1 MKNKDLSSMWEKG
14 VSLVELTDELI
25 DESLRSDNDRVREKV
40 WEKFSEHSS
49 LIPSSEQ
56 LRLGVTD
63 PNEYIRL
70 TVWNRYNKTAQID
83 DELRLIGVKDS
94 SKDVREWVWSASG
107 FFSPTMEM
115 IKIGLRD
122 ESAVVRKNV
131 WKLAKYEWWYPK
143 PEEFGLGL
151 SDKDYFVRAEVAE
164 VKSLPLTED
173 LLNKLVADKSPVVQ
187 VVIWSREDWAPQRNH
202 IEQAIDSHPAVQEC
216 LWKNLNWVPQPED
229 IEEALLSKESG
240 VQEGLWERKDWVPS
254 ESQVERVMMSGSLLA
269 PVLAMM
275 RDDWERT
282 PNLIQK
288 GLSDV
293 FNATSPD
300 EWEPYRPILEA
311 AQLKARVGSLSS
323 QSPSKA
329 L

>member
-1 MKNKDLSSMWEKG
+1 MWEKG

-49 LIPSSEQ
+49 LMPSSEQ

-229 IEEALLSKESG
+229 IEAALLSKESG

-254 ESQVERVMMSGSLLA
+254 ESQVERVLMSGSLLA
-269 PVLAMM
+269 TELAMM